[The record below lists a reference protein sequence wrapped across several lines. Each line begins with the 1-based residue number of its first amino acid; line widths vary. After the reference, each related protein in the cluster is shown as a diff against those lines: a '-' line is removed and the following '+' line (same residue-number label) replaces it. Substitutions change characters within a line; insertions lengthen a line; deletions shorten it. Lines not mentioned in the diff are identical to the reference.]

1 VDAKRLCDEKRG
13 AQEELGA
20 CTPSS
25 SASIPRSATKEA
37 AMLDV
42 FRSVTAGS
50 ILGCLVALPGTA
62 SAQSQTTL
70 VIGFSPGAIYDAY
83 GRLVAKHL
91 GRHLPGQPT
100 IVVQNMPGAGTLR
113 LANYLY
119 TVAPKDGST
128 IGLFARGIPMQP
140 LLDPQGIQF
149 DALKFNWLGS
159 ASQEVSVVMA
169 GAATSFK
176 TIEDARRRE
185 MVLSASGT
193 GADTAIFPFILNG
206 VIGTKFKVV
215 TGYPGNADMLLA
227 LERGEVD
234 GNAGTSW
241 TTLLS
246 IKPDWIRDKKVT
258 LLLQLAN
265 KKHPDLGQVPLVF
278 DYAANES
285 DRQVLDL
292 VLSRQRMA
300 YPFTAP
306 PDVPPDRL
314 QALRRAFDATMTD
327 PEFLAEAKRQNL
339 EINAVSAAE
348 IAAIM
353 RTVYA
358 SPPEVTARA
367 RSLLEA
373 GKAVP
378 AK

>member
-1 VDAKRLCDEKRG
+1 MGILQALMG
-13 AQEELGA
+13 
-20 CTPSS
+20 
-25 SASIPRSATKEA
+25 
-37 AMLDV
+37 
-42 FRSVTAGS
+42 
-50 ILGCLVALPGTA
+50 ILGWLVALSGTA
-62 SAQSQTTL
+62 SAQSQSTL

-169 GAATSFK
+169 GASTSFK

-265 KKHPDLGQVPLVF
+265 KKHPDLGHVPLVF

-314 QALRRAFDATMTD
+314 RALRQAFDATMTD

-339 EINAVSAAE
+339 EINPVSAAE
-348 IAAIM
+348 IAGIM

-367 RSLLEA
+367 RALLET

>member
-1 VDAKRLCDEKRG
+1 MG
-13 AQEELGA
+13 
-20 CTPSS
+20 
-25 SASIPRSATKEA
+25 
-37 AMLDV
+37 MLQ
-42 FRSVTAGS
+42 ALMG
-50 ILGCLVALPGTA
+50 ILGWLVALSGTA
-62 SAQSQTTL
+62 SAQSQSTL

-169 GAATSFK
+169 GASTSFK

-265 KKHPDLGQVPLVF
+265 KKHPDLGHVPLVF

-314 QALRRAFDATMTD
+314 RALRQAFDATMTD

-339 EINAVSAAE
+339 EINPVSAAE
-348 IAAIM
+348 IAGIM

-367 RSLLEA
+367 RALLET

>member
-1 VDAKRLCDEKRG
+1 
-13 AQEELGA
+13 
-20 CTPSS
+20 
-25 SASIPRSATKEA
+25 
-37 AMLDV
+37 
-42 FRSVTAGS
+42 
-50 ILGCLVALPGTA
+50 
-62 SAQSQTTL
+62 
-70 VIGFSPGAIYDAY
+70 
-83 GRLVAKHL
+83 
-91 GRHLPGQPT
+91 
-100 IVVQNMPGAGTLR
+100 
-113 LANYLY
+113 
-119 TVAPKDGST
+119 
-128 IGLFARGIPMQP
+128 
-140 LLDPQGIQF
+140 
-149 DALKFNWLGS
+149 
-159 ASQEVSVVMA
+159 
-169 GAATSFK
+169 
-176 TIEDARRRE
+176 

-265 KKHPDLGQVPLVF
+265 KKHPDLGHVPLVF

-314 QALRRAFDATMTD
+314 RALRQAFDATMTD

-339 EINAVSAAE
+339 EINPVSAAE
-348 IAAIM
+348 IAGIM

-367 RSLLEA
+367 RALLET

>member
-1 VDAKRLCDEKRG
+1 
-13 AQEELGA
+13 
-20 CTPSS
+20 
-25 SASIPRSATKEA
+25 
-37 AMLDV
+37 
-42 FRSVTAGS
+42 
-50 ILGCLVALPGTA
+50 
-62 SAQSQTTL
+62 
-70 VIGFSPGAIYDAY
+70 
-83 GRLVAKHL
+83 
-91 GRHLPGQPT
+91 
-100 IVVQNMPGAGTLR
+100 
-113 LANYLY
+113 
-119 TVAPKDGST
+119 
-128 IGLFARGIPMQP
+128 
-140 LLDPQGIQF
+140 
-149 DALKFNWLGS
+149 
-159 ASQEVSVVMA
+159 VVMA
-169 GAATSFK
+169 GASTSFR

>member
-1 VDAKRLCDEKRG
+1 M
-13 AQEELGA
+13 LGVLRS
-20 CTPSS
+20 TI
-25 SASIPRSATKEA
+25 AS
-37 AMLDV
+37 
-42 FRSVTAGS
+42 G
-50 ILGCLVALPGTA
+50 ILGWLLAFPGMA

-169 GAATSFK
+169 GASTSFK

-265 KKHPDLGQVPLVF
+265 KKHPDLSQVPLVF

-339 EINAVSAAE
+339 EINPVSAAE

-367 RSLLEA
+367 RALLET

-378 AK
+378 AR